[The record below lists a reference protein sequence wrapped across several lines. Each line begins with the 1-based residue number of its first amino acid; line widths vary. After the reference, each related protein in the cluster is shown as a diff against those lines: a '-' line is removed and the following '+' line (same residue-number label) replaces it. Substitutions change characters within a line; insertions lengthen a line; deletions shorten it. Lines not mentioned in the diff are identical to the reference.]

1 MKSKHFL
8 ANITIAFASV
18 LLIASCSKESPITHP
33 QPGSYQPPKILNLVA
48 GGWIQQSYTDIY
60 VNPFL
65 GILSNR
71 GQAAVFLQGY
81 ESDIVLTSTPT
92 RFLTGEIWITTTS
105 SDLILNFRDLS
116 GDPLPFS
123 SLNIKVVFSE

>member
-8 ANITIAFASV
+8 SNITIAFASV
-18 LLIASCSKESPITHP
+18 LLIASCSKEPAPTVM
-33 QPGSYQPPKILNLVA
+33 QTGSYQPPKILNLVA
-48 GGWIQQSYTDIY
+48 NGWIQQSYTGVY

-65 GILSNR
+65 GILSHR
-71 GQAAVFLQGY
+71 GPATVYLQGY
-81 ESDIVLTSTPT
+81 ESDIILTSAPT
-92 RFLTGEIWITTTS
+92 SFLTGEIWITSTS

-123 SLNIKVVFSE
+123 SLNIKVFFSE